1 MKKLFFIFLLLL
13 GVSIEANA
21 AKKSTTIKIIAQPK
35 EASIFINNQFA
46 GYGFAEISRPPK
58 KRRSEV
64 FAIRIEC
71 EGYKSVETKI
81 YADDVRSS
89 VSYTLQEDGFYRTTA
104 ASGLVNKYMTVTL
117 DNSLYTID
125 EQGKIDVS
133 KAWKLLHQILLNYFE
148 EIATTDFDGGYLQ
161 TPWHYKTF
169 QLSNKQ
175 MRTRV
180 TVRDISTP
188 SDVAFQIK
196 VSSEVAG
203 SMAARHGEFT
213 NVDRIVKELEP
224 LLQELQTR
232 LGKMHSL

>member
-1 MKKLFFIFLLLL
+1 MKNLFLLLIFLLGGLNL
-13 GVSIEANA
+13 ANG
-21 AKKSTTIKIIAQPK
+21 AKSKTFKVMAQPK
-35 EASIFINNQFA
+35 EASIFVNNQFV
-46 GYGFAEISRPPK
+46 GYGFAEFNRPK
-58 KRRSEV
+58 KKTDV
-64 FAIRIEC
+64 IAIRIEC
-71 EGYKSVETKI
+71 EGYKPLETKI

-89 VSYTLQEDGFYRTTA
+89 VSYTLQDDGFYRATA
-104 ASGLVNKYMTVTL
+104 TSGLVNKFMTVTL

-125 EQGKIDVS
+125 EQGTINVA

-148 EIATTDFDGGYLQ
+148 EIAATDYSGGYLQ

-169 QLSNKQ
+169 QLSDKQ

-188 SDVAFQIK
+188 TQVAFQIK
-196 VSSEVAG
+196 VSSEVANA
-203 SMAARHGEFT
+203 MAARHGEFT

-224 LLQELQTR
+224 MLQELQTR

>member
-1 MKKLFFIFLLLL
+1 MKNLFLLLIFLLGGLNL
-13 GVSIEANA
+13 ANG
-21 AKKSTTIKIIAQPK
+21 AKSKTFKVMAQPK
-35 EASIFINNQFA
+35 EASIFVNNQFV
-46 GYGFAEISRPPK
+46 GYGFAEFNRPK
-58 KRRSEV
+58 KKTDV
-64 FAIRIEC
+64 IAIRIEC
-71 EGYKSVETKI
+71 EGYKPLETKI

-89 VSYTLQEDGFYRTTA
+89 VSYTLQDDGFYRATA
-104 ASGLVNKYMTVTL
+104 TSGLVNKFMTVTL

-125 EQGKIDVS
+125 EQGTINVA

-148 EIATTDFDGGYLQ
+148 EIAATDYSGGYLQ

-169 QLSNKQ
+169 QLSDKQ

-188 SDVAFQIK
+188 TQVAFQIN
-196 VSSEVAG
+196 VSSEVA
-203 SMAARHGEFT
+203 SAMAARHGEFT

-224 LLQELQTR
+224 MLQELQTR

>member
-1 MKKLFFIFLLLL
+1 MKQLLLVVTLLL
-13 GVSIEANA
+13 GSLNVANA
-21 AKKSTTIKIIAQPK
+21 GKSKTIKVLAQPK
-35 EASIFINNQFA
+35 EASIFINNQFVS
-46 GYGFAEISRPPK
+46 YGFAEFNRPK
-58 KRRSEV
+58 KKDV
-64 FAIRIEC
+64 VAIRIEC
-71 EGYKSVETKI
+71 EGYKPIETKF
-81 YADDVRSS
+81 YGADVRNSI
-89 VSYTLQEDGFYRTTA
+89 SYTLQEDGFYRTTA
-104 ASGLVNKYMTVTL
+104 ASGLVNKFMTITL
-117 DNSLYTID
+117 DSSLYTI
-125 EQGKIDVS
+125 ENGTINVS

-180 TVRDISTP
+180 TVRDISSP
-188 SDVAFQIK
+188 SQVAFQIK

-203 SMAARHGEFT
+203 ALSARHGEFT

-224 LLQELQTR
+224 MLQELQTR

>member
-1 MKKLFFIFLLLL
+1 MKNLFLLLIFLLGGLNL
-13 GVSIEANA
+13 ANG
-21 AKKSTTIKIIAQPK
+21 AKSKTFKVMAQPK
-35 EASIFINNQFA
+35 EASIFVNNQFV
-46 GYGFAEISRPPK
+46 GYGFAEFNRPK
-58 KRRSEV
+58 KKTDV
-64 FAIRIEC
+64 IAIRIEC
-71 EGYKSVETKI
+71 EGYKPLETKI

-89 VSYTLQEDGFYRTTA
+89 VSYTLQDDGFYRATA
-104 ASGLVNKYMTVTL
+104 TSGLVKKFMTVTL

-125 EQGKIDVS
+125 EQGTINVA

-148 EIATTDFDGGYLQ
+148 EIAATDYSGGYLQ

-169 QLSNKQ
+169 QLSDKQ

-188 SDVAFQIK
+188 TQVAFQIK
-196 VSSEVAG
+196 VSSEVA
-203 SMAARHGEFT
+203 SAMAARHGEFT

-224 LLQELQTR
+224 MLQELQTR

>member
-1 MKKLFFIFLLLL
+1 MKNLFLLLIFLLGGLNL
-13 GVSIEANA
+13 ANG
-21 AKKSTTIKIIAQPK
+21 AKSKTFKVMARPK
-35 EASIFINNQFA
+35 EASIFVNNQFV
-46 GYGFAEISRPPK
+46 GYGFAEFNRPK
-58 KRRSEV
+58 KKTDV
-64 FAIRIEC
+64 IAIRIEC
-71 EGYKSVETKI
+71 EGYKPLETKI

-89 VSYTLQEDGFYRTTA
+89 VSYTLQDDGFYRATA
-104 ASGLVNKYMTVTL
+104 TSGLVNKFMTVTL

-125 EQGKIDVS
+125 EQGTINVA

-148 EIATTDFDGGYLQ
+148 EIAATDYSGGYLQ

-169 QLSNKQ
+169 QLSDKQ

-188 SDVAFQIK
+188 TQVAFQIK
-196 VSSEVAG
+196 VSSEVA
-203 SMAARHGEFT
+203 SAMAARHGEFT

-224 LLQELQTR
+224 MLQELQTR

>member
-1 MKKLFFIFLLLL
+1 MKNLFLLLIFLLGGLNL
-13 GVSIEANA
+13 ANG
-21 AKKSTTIKIIAQPK
+21 AKSKTFKVRAQPK
-35 EASIFINNQFA
+35 EASIFVNNQFV
-46 GYGFAEISRPPK
+46 GYGFAEFNRPK
-58 KRRSEV
+58 KKTDV
-64 FAIRIEC
+64 IAIRIEC
-71 EGYKSVETKI
+71 EGYKPLETKI

-89 VSYTLQEDGFYRTTA
+89 VSYTLQDDGFYRATA
-104 ASGLVNKYMTVTL
+104 TSGLVNKFMTVTL

-125 EQGKIDVS
+125 EQGTINVA

-148 EIATTDFDGGYLQ
+148 EIAATDYSGGYLQ

-169 QLSNKQ
+169 QLSDKQ

-188 SDVAFQIK
+188 TQVAFQIK
-196 VSSEVAG
+196 VSSEVA
-203 SMAARHGEFT
+203 SAMAARHGEFT

-224 LLQELQTR
+224 MLQELQTR

>member
-1 MKKLFFIFLLLL
+1 MTILLL
-13 GVSIEANA
+13 GGLNAANA
-21 AKKSTTIKIIAQPK
+21 AKSKSIKIMAQPK
-35 EASIFINNQFA
+35 EASIFLNNQFI
-46 GYGFAEISRPPK
+46 GYGFAEFNRPK
-58 KRRSEV
+58 KKDV
-64 FAIRIEC
+64 VAIRIEC
-71 EGYKSVETKI
+71 EGYKPIETKF
-81 YADDVRSS
+81 YGADVRNSI
-89 VSYTLQEDGFYRTTA
+89 SYTLQEDGFYRTTA
-104 ASGLVNKYMTVTL
+104 ASGLVNKFMTVTL
-117 DNSLYTID
+117 DSSLYTMENGNIN
-125 EQGKIDVS
+125 VS

-180 TVRDISTP
+180 TVRDISSP
-188 SDVAFQIK
+188 SQVAFQIK

-203 SMAARHGEFT
+203 ALSARHGEFT

-224 LLQELQTR
+224 MLQELQTR

>member
-1 MKKLFFIFLLLL
+1 MKKLLFITALLL
-13 GVSIEANA
+13 GGLNVVNA
-21 AKKSTTIKIIAQPK
+21 AKSKTIKILAQPK
-35 EASIFINNQFA
+35 EASIFLNNQFV
-46 GYGFAEISRPPK
+46 GYGFAEFNRPK
-58 KRRSEV
+58 KKDV
-64 FAIRIEC
+64 VAIRIEC
-71 EGYKSVETKI
+71 EGYKPIETKF
-81 YADDVRSS
+81 YGADVRNSI
-89 VSYTLQEDGFYRTTA
+89 SYTLQEDGFYRTTA
-104 ASGLVNKYMTVTL
+104 ASGLVNKFMTVTL
-117 DNSLYTID
+117 DSSLYAINED
-125 EQGKIDVS
+125 GAIDVS

-180 TVRDISTP
+180 TVRDISTQ
-188 SDVAFQIK
+188 SQVAFQIK
-196 VSSEVAG
+196 VSSEVAS

-224 LLQELQTR
+224 MLQELQTR

>member
-1 MKKLFFIFLLLL
+1 MKNLFLLLIFLLGGLNL
-13 GVSIEANA
+13 ANG
-21 AKKSTTIKIIAQPK
+21 AKSKTFKVMAQPK
-35 EASIFINNQFA
+35 EASIFVNNQFV
-46 GYGFAEISRPPK
+46 GYGFAEFNSPK
-58 KRRSEV
+58 KKTDV
-64 FAIRIEC
+64 IAIRIEC
-71 EGYKSVETKI
+71 EGYKPLETKI

-89 VSYTLQEDGFYRTTA
+89 VSYTLQDDGFYRATA
-104 ASGLVNKYMTVTL
+104 ASGLVNKFMTVTL

-125 EQGKIDVS
+125 EQGTINVT

-148 EIATTDFDGGYLQ
+148 EIATTDYSGGYLQ

-169 QLSNKQ
+169 QLSDKQ

-188 SDVAFQIK
+188 AQVAFQIK
-196 VSSEVAG
+196 VSSEVA
-203 SMAARHGEFT
+203 SAMAARHGEFT

-224 LLQELQTR
+224 MLQELQTR

>member
-1 MKKLFFIFLLLL
+1 MKNLFLLLIFLLGGLNL
-13 GVSIEANA
+13 ANG
-21 AKKSTTIKIIAQPK
+21 AKSETFKVMAQPK
-35 EASIFINNQFA
+35 EASIFVNNQFV
-46 GYGFAEISRPPK
+46 GYGFAEFNRPK
-58 KRRSEV
+58 KKTDV
-64 FAIRIEC
+64 IAIRIEC
-71 EGYKSVETKI
+71 EGYKPLETKI

-89 VSYTLQEDGFYRTTA
+89 VSYTLQDDGFYRATA
-104 ASGLVNKYMTVTL
+104 TSGLVNKFMTVTL

-125 EQGKIDVS
+125 EQGTINVA

-148 EIATTDFDGGYLQ
+148 EIAATDYSGGYLQ

-169 QLSNKQ
+169 QLSDKQ

-188 SDVAFQIK
+188 TQVAFQIK
-196 VSSEVAG
+196 VSSEVA
-203 SMAARHGEFT
+203 SAMAARHGEFT

-224 LLQELQTR
+224 MLQELQTR

>member
-1 MKKLFFIFLLLL
+1 MKNLFLLLIFLLGGLNL
-13 GVSIEANA
+13 ANG
-21 AKKSTTIKIIAQPK
+21 AKSKTFKVMAQPK
-35 EASIFINNQFA
+35 EASIFVNNQFV
-46 GYGFAEISRPPK
+46 GYGFEEFNRPK
-58 KRRSEV
+58 KKTDV
-64 FAIRIEC
+64 IAIRIEC
-71 EGYKSVETKI
+71 EGYKPLETKI

-89 VSYTLQEDGFYRTTA
+89 VSYTLQDDGFYRATA
-104 ASGLVNKYMTVTL
+104 TSGLVNKFMTVTL

-125 EQGKIDVS
+125 EQGTINVA

-148 EIATTDFDGGYLQ
+148 EIAATDYSGGYLQ

-169 QLSNKQ
+169 QLSDKQ

-188 SDVAFQIK
+188 TQVAFQIK
-196 VSSEVAG
+196 VSSEVA
-203 SMAARHGEFT
+203 SAMAARHGEFT

-224 LLQELQTR
+224 MLQELQTR

>member
-1 MKKLFFIFLLLL
+1 MKKLLLVVTLLL
-13 GVSIEANA
+13 GSLNVANA
-21 AKKSTTIKIIAQPK
+21 GKSKTIKILAQPK
-35 EASIFINNQFA
+35 EASIFINNQFVS
-46 GYGFAEISRPPK
+46 YGFAEFNRPK
-58 KRRSEV
+58 KKDV
-64 FAIRIEC
+64 VAIRIEC
-71 EGYKSVETKI
+71 EGYKPIETKF
-81 YADDVRSS
+81 YGADVRNSI
-89 VSYTLQEDGFYRTTA
+89 SYTLQEDGFYRTTA
-104 ASGLVNKYMTVTL
+104 ASGLVNKFMTVTL
-117 DNSLYTID
+117 DSSLYTI
-125 EQGKIDVS
+125 ENGTINVS

-180 TVRDISTP
+180 TVRDISSP
-188 SDVAFQIK
+188 SQVAFQIK

-203 SMAARHGEFT
+203 ALSARHGEFT

-224 LLQELQTR
+224 MLQELQTR

>member
-1 MKKLFFIFLLLL
+1 MKKLFLMAILLL
-13 GVSIEANA
+13 GGLNAANA
-21 AKKSTTIKIIAQPK
+21 AKSKSIKIMAQPK
-35 EASIFINNQFA
+35 EASIFLNNQFV
-46 GYGFAEISRPPK
+46 GYGFAEFNRPK
-58 KRRSEV
+58 KKDV
-64 FAIRIEC
+64 VAIRIEC
-71 EGYKSVETKI
+71 EGYKPIETKF
-81 YADDVRSS
+81 YGADVRNSI
-89 VSYTLQEDGFYRTTA
+89 SYTLQEDGFYRTTA
-104 ASGLVNKYMTVTL
+104 ASGLVNKFMTVTL
-117 DNSLYTID
+117 DSSLYTI
-125 EQGKIDVS
+125 ENGTINVS

-180 TVRDISTP
+180 TVRDISSP
-188 SDVAFQIK
+188 SQVAFQIK

-203 SMAARHGEFT
+203 ALSARHGEFT

-224 LLQELQTR
+224 MLQELQTR